1 MDIAV
6 SGRHF
11 NITEEMKQRV
21 IDTVTAQFA
30 ELPLKIISAHV
41 VLDLQGS
48 RAIADVVV
56 NVKNNLTAKA
66 LVEDYDLYKAIDAAV
81 LKAATQA
88 RKYLDKRKHHKNGET
103 LVSLDR
109 KREEGDDAVRV
120 NG

>member
-11 NITEEMKQRV
+11 NITDELKQRV
-21 IDTVTAQFA
+21 TDTVTAHFA

-66 LVEDYDLYKAIDAAV
+66 LVEDYDLYKALDAAV

-88 RKYLDKRKHHKNGET
+88 RKYLDKRKNHKSGET
-103 LVSLDR
+103 LVSLDE
-109 KREEGDDAVRV
+109 KLETDEAGAEG
-120 NG
+120 